1 MASEELAAFEW
12 KQYPDTSDFLNQQI
26 DSFFNQSPLLRKFSN
41 DINSKTGTRLIDWV
55 DHFEL
60 HDSEELVAT
69 LNGLE
74 YELSTE
80 SNFKLFQH
88 PAAHFPAIQMSSKK
102 IESLFLIVDS
112 VDEFLAIYDPNI
124 SLLIEGTVGAS
135 IRQRLVF
142 QENNFALHVIE
153 RHGAPIDAV
162 SEFTQI
168 DLKKLLLHTDAF
180 RLRQREFSDTDVGFA
195 HAEKLIK
202 SAIADLGVDRTC
214 DLFFSAERDY
224 WQQRNEVA
232 TIQKSRQDS
241 MGLGW
246 ANHDHHTYR
255 SSRQHFQQ
263 LISIFELLGFKLR
276 ERFYAGKAAGWG
288 AQVLEHHSTGIV
300 IFADV
305 DLSPEEVS
313 QDFAHEPL
321 PELSQLGT
329 VGLWCRLHGEAFLQA
344 GMHHLE
350 CLFDFNAAREQ
361 LAAEHSVK
369 TMKPF
374 TDLPHLKQAF
384 TTGEIWPVKES
395 RIQSLLDETLI
406 TEEEAGKFRTQGA
419 IGSHLEI
426 LQREAGFK
434 GFNQSGINDIILETN
449 PLRSQNG

>member
-1 MASEELAAFEW
+1 MPSEEVAAFDW
-12 KQYPDTSDFLNQQI
+12 KQYPDTADFLNQQL
-26 DSFFNQSPLLRKFSN
+26 DCFFTQSPLLRKFT
-41 DINSKTGTRLIDWV
+41 DDLKSKTGTRLIDWV
-55 DHFEL
+55 DHLEL
-60 HDSEELVAT
+60 CGSEELEAT
-69 LNGLE
+69 LIGLG
-74 YELSTE
+74 YELSPEPTI
-80 SNFKLFQH
+80 KLYQH
-88 PAAHFPAIQMSSKK
+88 PAAHFPAIQLNSDKT
-102 IESLFLIVDS
+102 ESIFLIVDS
-112 VDEFLAIYDPNI
+112 VVDFLSVHEYTP
-124 SLLIEGTVGAS
+124 SLLIEGAVGSS
-135 IRQRLVF
+135 IRQRLAF
-142 QENNFALHVIE
+142 LENDFSLQVIE
-153 RHGAPIDAV
+153 RHGAPIDGV
-162 SEFTQI
+162 SELPQI
-168 DLKKLLLHTDAF
+168 ESQKLLQHTDAF
-180 RLRQREFSDTDVGFA
+180 RLRQRDFSDEALGFT
-195 HAEKLIK
+195 HTENLIK

-214 DLFFSAERDY
+214 DLFFAAERDY

-232 TIQKSRQDS
+232 RIQKSRQDS

-255 SSRQHFQQ
+255 SSRQHFRR
-263 LISIFELLGFKLR
+263 LISIFELLGFDLR
-276 ERFYAGKAAGWG
+276 ERFYAGQEAGWG
-288 AQVLEHHSTGIV
+288 AQVLEHHSTGVV

-321 PELSQLGT
+321 CELSQLGT
-329 VGLWCRLHGEAFLQA
+329 VGLWCQLHGEAFLQA

-350 CLFDFNAAREQ
+350 CLFDFDAAREQ

-395 RIQSLLDETLI
+395 RIQFLLDKDLI
-406 TEEEAGKFRTQGA
+406 TAEEADKFRTQGA

-449 PLRSQNG
+449 PLRMQPD